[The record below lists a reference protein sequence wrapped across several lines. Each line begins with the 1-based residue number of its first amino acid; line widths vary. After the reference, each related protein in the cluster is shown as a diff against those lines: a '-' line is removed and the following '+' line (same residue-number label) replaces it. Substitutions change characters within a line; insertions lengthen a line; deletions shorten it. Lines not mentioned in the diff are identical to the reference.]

1 MKFILK
7 ILSLFFLSLY
17 ISISA
22 QKMPVDSLM
31 KKAYSEIYDNPDNTI
46 KIGKNLLKKDND
58 INTSI
63 RIYMLLSTANIA
75 KRNFDE
81 SLKYIL
87 KAKELSQ
94 KTNDAKNQA
103 SVLIAVAIQ
112 YQQMELF
119 SKSLETLNEA
129 DLYLAKI
136 AKNSPEKYI
145 ETARSYAIRGMIY
158 KSQSNSEIAL
168 EKFLISLQNFEKVP
182 LKKTTYSNV
191 SVVYYNIGY
200 CYLNLNQIDNAQKAF
215 LQSINYAQKNHAK
228 SLEAFALKG
237 MAEMYKQKREYQT
250 AVNLLQKAEN
260 LSKNTGDIVLNEGI
274 YKEMSDNY
282 LALRKQDLYQL
293 YNKKY
298 YEMRF
303 KRKENELTS
312 INQVIDNHN
321 KDTSIKNKEIKS
333 NYTYLMIISSVI
345 SVIII
350 GVFLYLIS
358 KIKKQNKKYQRE
370 IQHIIRAS

>member
-7 ILSLFFLSLY
+7 ILAILLLGFY
-17 ISISA
+17 VSINA
-22 QKMPVDSLM
+22 QKITHDSLM
-31 KKAYSEIYDNPDNTI
+31 KKALNEIYDNPDNAI
-46 KIGKNLLKKDND
+46 KIGKELLKKDND
-58 INTSI
+58 INTSA

-87 KAKELSQ
+87 KAKEISQ
-94 KTNDAKNQA
+94 KTNDAKSRA

-129 DLYLAKI
+129 NVYLAKI
-136 AKNSPEKYI
+136 PENTFEKYI
-145 ETARSYAIRGMIY
+145 ETARSFAIQGMIY

-168 EKFLISLQNFEKVP
+168 EKFLISLQNFEKASS
-182 LKKTTYSNV
+182 KKTTYYNM

-200 CYLNLNQIDNAQKAF
+200 CYLNLNQIKKAQNAFVQAV
-215 LQSINYAQKNHAK
+215 NCAQKNQAK

-237 MAEMYKQKREYQT
+237 MSEIHKQKREHQT
-250 AVNLLQKAEN
+250 AIHLLQKAEN
-260 LSKNTGDIVLNEGI
+260 LSKNTSDIVLYEGI
-274 YKEMSDNY
+274 YKEMADNY

-298 YEMRF
+298 FEMRF
-303 KRKENELTS
+303 QRQENELRS
-312 INQVIDNHN
+312 INQAIDNHN
-321 KDTSIKNKEIKS
+321 KDTFIKNKEIQS
-333 NYTYLMIISSVI
+333 YYTHLMMISAA
-345 SVIII
+345 I
-350 GVFLYLIS
+350 GGILIAVFVYLILE
-358 KIKKQNKKYQRE
+358 IKKKNNKHQKD
-370 IQHIIRAS
+370 IKHIIRT

>member
-1 MKFILK
+1 MKFTLK
-7 ILSLFFLSLY
+7 ILSFLFLSFCIY
-17 ISISA
+17 INA
-22 QKMPVDSLM
+22 QKNATDSLM
-31 KKAYSEIYDNPDNTI
+31 KKAYNEIYDNPENAI
-46 KIGKNLLKKDND
+46 KIGKDLLEKDND

-63 RIYMLLSTANIA
+63 KIYMLLSTAHIA

-129 DLYLAKI
+129 DTYLAKTPD
-136 AKNSPEKYI
+136 SPERYL

-168 EKFLISLQNFEKVP
+168 EKFLIALQNFEKAP
-182 LKKTTYSNV
+182 LSKTASSNV

-215 LQSINYAQKNHAK
+215 LQSVNYARKNHAK

-250 AVNLLQKAEN
+250 AIDLLQKAEN

-282 LALRKQDLYQL
+282 LALRQQDLYQL
-293 YNKKY
+293 YNRKY
-298 YEMRF
+298 FEMRF

-312 INQVIDNHN
+312 INRVIDNHN
-321 KDTSIKNKEIKS
+321 KDTSAKNKEIKS
-333 NYTYLMIISSVI
+333 YYIYLMIISSVI
-345 SVIII
+345 SLMIIS
-350 GVFLYLIS
+350 VFLYLIS

-370 IQHIIRAS
+370 IQQIIHTS

>member
-7 ILSLFFLSLY
+7 ILSFLCLSLY
-17 ISISA
+17 ISINA
-22 QKMPVDSLM
+22 QKTPTDSLI
-31 KKAYSEIYDNPDNTI
+31 KKAYNEIYDNPDNTI
-46 KIGKNLLKKDND
+46 KIGKNLLKKDNNL
-58 INTSI
+58 NTSI
-63 RIYMLLSTANIA
+63 KIYMLLSTANIA

-129 DLYLAKI
+129 DLYLGKI
-136 AKNSPEKYI
+136 PENTPEKYL

-168 EKFLISLQNFEKVP
+168 EKFLVSLQNFEKVP

-200 CYLNLNQIDNAQKAF
+200 CYLNLNQIDKAQKAF
-215 LQSINYAQKNHAK
+215 SQSINYAQKKHAK

-237 MAEMYKQKREYQT
+237 MAEMYKQQREHQ
-250 AVNLLQKAEN
+250 AAINLLQKAEN

-274 YKEMSDNY
+274 DKEMADNY
-282 LALRKQDLYQL
+282 LALGKQDLYQL
-293 YNKKY
+293 YNKRY
-298 YEMRF
+298 LEMRF
-303 KRKENELTS
+303 QRKQNELIS
-312 INQVIDNHN
+312 INQAIDNHN
-321 KDTSIKNKEIKS
+321 KDTSIKRKEIKS
-333 NYTYLMIISSVI
+333 YYINLMIISALVGG
-345 SVIII
+345 III
-350 GVFLYLIS
+350 GFLLYLIL
-358 KIKKQNKKYQRE
+358 KIKKLNNKHQKE